1 MALAAGPA
9 PIAAPSDEV
18 LLGANAIFQDY
29 VKAGPHPDYKRFE
42 KQFQTVGHLDLA
54 AQQPNAWDFI
64 KDAVEGT
71 GGFSDATYLIPHYRE
86 FSRATNTYDKKY
98 IDRLQNAR
106 YDNFVRLICDAP
118 WGFVTRHSDAI
129 VREDG
134 DEQRLSEFWD
144 DADGNGLSIMDALE
158 FPARQARMYGTG
170 WLMVD
175 RAALD
180 LRTKADERAADM
192 PYVYPI
198 PTRNITSWS
207 FDRGGRLTSLI
218 VLEPQ
223 PGQKA
228 EDSDVRVWT
237 PDAWVLFS
245 FVSAGNYF
253 AVGGINPLGE
263 IPAVP
268 IFDDRPSP
276 GSLLGASIMP
286 QVARMGRSVF
296 NIDSEIREIERKTAF
311 PVLAVSLKSIADAKT
326 LTIST
331 EGTLAYDG
339 EGGPPNWLEPTLKSH
354 ERLSESRRAEKESAF
369 QMAEMSALFAFKGDT
384 VTTSSGVH
392 AEVEFDKTNRR
403 IARFAR
409 SLESAEHRIAEFV
422 LRYLGA
428 SGVEFSVTYPRDF
441 GLRDLD
447 QVVARTEKRLNLN
460 LGADDQEQVLR
471 DYYLALYPR
480 LAKEKID
487 ELVAAGV
494 ESKQA
499 AIVSVAAA
507 SVAPNPRVAQLLK
520 AVTPASQ
527 QAA

>member
-1 MALAAGPA
+1 MALAIGPVPVA
-9 PIAAPSDEV
+9 TPSAE
-18 LLGANAIFQDY
+18 LLLHATAIFQAY
-29 VKAGPHPDYKRFE
+29 KESGPHPDYKRFE

-64 KDAVEGT
+64 KDAVEGG
-71 GGFSDATYLIPHYRE
+71 GGFCDGTYLIPHYRE
-86 FSRATNTYDKKY
+86 FSRATATFDKKY

-118 WGFVTRHSDAI
+118 WGFVTRHSDSI

-175 RAALD
+175 RAALE
-180 LRTKADERAADM
+180 LRTKADERTADL

-198 PTRNITSWS
+198 PTRNVTSWS
-207 FDRGGRLTSLI
+207 FDRNGRLTSLI
-218 VLEPQ
+218 VLEPR

-228 EDSDVRVWT
+228 EESDVRVWT

-253 AVGGINPLGE
+253 AIGGVNPLGE

-276 GSLLGASIMP
+276 GSLLGPTVMP
-286 QVARMGRSVF
+286 QIARIGRSVF

-311 PVLAVSLKSIADAKT
+311 PVLAVPLKSIADASS

-331 EGTLAYDG
+331 EGLMPFDG
-339 EGGPPNWLEPTLKSH
+339 DSGQPAWLEPNLQSH
-354 ERLSESRRAEKESAF
+354 VRLSESRKAEKESAF
-369 QMAEMSALFAFKGDT
+369 QMAEMSALYAFKGDT

-409 SLESAEHRIAEFV
+409 SLESAEHRIAALV
-422 LRYLGA
+422 LRFLG
-428 SGVEFSVTYPRDF
+428 STGIEFSVTYPRDF

-460 LGADDQEQVLR
+460 LGADDAEQVLR

-487 ELVAAGV
+487 DLVTAGV
-494 ESKQA
+494 EAKQA
-499 AIVSVAAA
+499 ATVASAAPAQPNLRVAA
-507 SVAPNPRVAQLLK
+507 LLK